1 MSNTITTS
9 TDHFAPTRFSP
20 HGRVDYED
28 RGRLLFAR
36 AEGPFNAE
44 LMGALLRMA
53 KATFPVM
60 AARGPWANIATL
72 SGSALCSPEVIAGL
86 TDGLHQIVQLG
97 VAPAATAFVLPSD
110 VEGASFMGP
119 LFAKAFGDAGLRYE
133 FFANF
138 DAAYAWLESVLG
150 PLSE

>member
-1 MSNTITTS
+1 MSNTITAS
-9 TDHFAPTRFSP
+9 TDQFGPTRFSP
-20 HGRVDYED
+20 HGRVAYED
-28 RGRLLFAR
+28 RGRLLWAC

-60 AARGPWANIATL
+60 AAKGPWAIIATF
-72 SGSALCSPEVIAGL
+72 GVSALCSPEVLEGL
-86 TDGLHQIVQLG
+86 TDGLHQMVQLG
-97 VAPAATAFVLPSD
+97 VAPTATAFVLPSD

-119 LFAKAFGDAGLRYE
+119 LFAKVFGNAGLRYDY
-133 FFANF
+133 FANF

-150 PLSE
+150 PLRD

>member
-9 TDHFAPTRFSP
+9 TSQFAPTRFSP
-20 HGRVDYED
+20 HGRVGYED
-28 RGRLLFAR
+28 RGRLLWAC

-60 AARGPWANIATL
+60 AGRGPWANLATF
-72 SGSALCSPEVIAGL
+72 SVSALCSPEVLAGL
-86 TDGLHQIVQLG
+86 TDGLNQIVQLG
-97 VAPAATAFVLPSD
+97 IAPAATAFVLPSD
-110 VEGASFMGP
+110 VEGASLMGP
-119 LFAKAFGDAGLRYE
+119 LFAKAFGDAGLRYAY
-133 FFANF
+133 FADF

-150 PLSE
+150 PLRD